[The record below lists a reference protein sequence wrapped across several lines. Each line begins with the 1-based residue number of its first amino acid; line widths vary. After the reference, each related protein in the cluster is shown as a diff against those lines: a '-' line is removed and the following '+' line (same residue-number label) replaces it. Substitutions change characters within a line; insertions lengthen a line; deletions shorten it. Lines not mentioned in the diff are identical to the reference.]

1 MSFFLALALIL
12 FFYMTGWFI
21 VSIWK
26 KRNDVA
32 DVAWGLG
39 FVLLSWGS
47 LWIASSL
54 NIRSL
59 GVVFLVSIWGL
70 RLAWHIALRHRGT
83 DEDYRYA
90 TWRKTWR
97 FFYLRSF
104 FQIYLLQGILLFS
117 VLTPVL
123 FIVYSPGGAL
133 NIIDFLGLM
142 VWIAGFTFEA
152 IGDAQLKNFLKQPEN
167 RGKLMQSGLWYY
179 TRHPNYFG
187 EVSQWWGIF
196 IIALNV
202 PYGYVSIIGP
212 LTITFL
218 ILKVSGIPLLEEKMS
233 THPDFAEYSR
243 KTSMF
248 FPWFPRK

>member
-1 MSFFLALALIL
+1 
-12 FFYMTGWFI
+12 
-21 VSIWK
+21 
-26 KRNDVA
+26 
-32 DVAWGLG
+32 
-39 FVLLSWGS
+39 
-47 LWIASSL
+47 
-54 NIRSL
+54 
-59 GVVFLVSIWGL
+59 
-70 RLAWHIALRHRGT
+70 
-83 DEDYRYA
+83 
-90 TWRKTWR
+90 
-97 FFYLRSF
+97 
-104 FQIYLLQGILLFS
+104 
-117 VLTPVL
+117 
-123 FIVYSPGGAL
+123 
-133 NIIDFLGLM
+133 M